1 MIKLFYNEKNE
12 VTLIYYAELPEE
24 LKTEVYMEVKELP
37 IVEETDKQAILMA
50 DGKKC
55 WYEYKEIENINP
67 LEKRMTELEIA
78 LTEILG
84 GGEL

>member
-1 MIKLFYNEKNE
+1 MKLFYNEKNE

-55 WYEYKEIENINP
+55 WYEYKEIEISEIDK
-67 LEKRMTELEIA
+67 LKQRITDLEIA
-78 LTEILG
+78 ISAQLG
-84 GGEL
+84 GE

>member
-1 MIKLFYNEKNE
+1 MIKLFYNTENI

-24 LKTEVYMEVKELP
+24 LKRDKYMEVEELP
-37 IVEETDKQAILMA
+37 KIEETDKEVVLMA

-78 LTEILG
+78 LTEIMG

>member
-1 MIKLFYNEKNE
+1 MIKLFYNTENI

-24 LKTEVYMEVKELP
+24 LKTEKYMEVEELP
-37 IVEETDKQAILMA
+37 KIEETDKQAILMA
-50 DGKKC
+50 DGERC

-67 LEKRMTELEIA
+67 LEQRITELEIA
-78 LTEILG
+78 LTEII